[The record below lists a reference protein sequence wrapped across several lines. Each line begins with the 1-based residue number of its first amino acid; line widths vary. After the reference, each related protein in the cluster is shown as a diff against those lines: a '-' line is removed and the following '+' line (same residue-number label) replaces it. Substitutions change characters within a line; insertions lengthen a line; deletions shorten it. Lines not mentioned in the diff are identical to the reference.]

1 MVSRWPCHDLGAPPR
16 PACGERVGVR
26 GPLRESELAEAPAHR
41 AELWFSLT
49 GLGPLPAIPGSSP
62 GRARCAVGLFFA
74 AILAATPAHAESPY
88 EGKTITIVTSTGV
101 GGVYDLTARVI
112 ARHMGRYIPG
122 NPTLIVQNMPGGG
135 NVLATNYMYNIA
147 PKDGLTIASIHNA
160 MPLHQVLDGRGVRF
174 DAARFNWLGSTG
186 SENEVILVWRTAG
199 IATIRQAMEREVVL
213 GSTGAGSGLSIIPTA
228 MNNVLGT
235 RFKLVI
241 GYRSS
246 EDINL
251 ALERGEVQAR
261 AFGLN
266 SIVAQ
271 HADWLKDGKVT
282 FLAQAGVKRDK
293 DLPDVP
299 LITELAA
306 TDTQRAILK
315 LISAPAGLGHL
326 YLAPPGV
333 PPERL
338 ALLRSAFTATLKDPA
353 FLAEVEKLKI
363 AIDPMSADEVAAI
376 VADTINAAPD
386 VVAKAKAA
394 MEAPDARAPGSAVP
408 P

>member
-1 MVSRWPCHDLGAPPR
+1 MRGRSPASEPVETPPHRAEFGTSALPCLPLPARGAR
-16 PACGERVGVR
+16 SAAIC
-26 GPLRESELAEAPAHR
+26 LLLAVFAAAPAH
-41 AELWFSLT
+41 AQ
-49 GLGPLPAIPGSSP
+49 
-62 GRARCAVGLFFA
+62 
-74 AILAATPAHAESPY
+74 SPY
-88 EGKTITIVTSTGV
+88 EGKTITIITSTGV

-112 ARHMGRYIPG
+112 ARHMGRHIPG

-174 DAARFNWLGSTG
+174 DAGKFNWLGSTG
-186 SENEVILVWRTAG
+186 SENEVILAWHTAG
-199 IATIRQAMEREVVL
+199 IRTIQQAREKEIAL
-213 GSTGAGSGLSIIPTA
+213 GATGAGSGLSIIPTA

-241 GYRSS
+241 GYKTS

-251 ALERGEVQAR
+251 ALQRGEVQAR
-261 AFGLN
+261 AFGIN
-266 SIVAQ
+266 SIESQ
-271 HADWLKDGKVT
+271 HPDWLKEGKVA

-299 LITELAA
+299 LLTELAA
-306 TDTQRAILK
+306 TPQQRQILK
-315 LISAPAGLGHL
+315 LISAPAGLGHP
-326 YLAPPGV
+326 YLAPPGT

-338 ALLRSAFTATLKDPA
+338 AVLRQAFAATLKDKA
-353 FLAEVEKLKI
+353 FLAEVEKLQI
-363 AIDPMSADEVAAI
+363 AIDPMSPDEVAAI
-376 VADTINAAPD
+376 VNETINAAPD
-386 VVAKAKAA
+386 LVAQAKAA
-394 MEAPDARAPGSAVP
+394 MEAPEARPQGGAPP